1 MRTKRK
7 VNRIILLMFCYF
19 VGLTTFATGA
29 STGLAQVLGPCI
41 DDQTFAVARLDI
53 TKLDLDAF
61 FDKFLS
67 LVSKHADPNIAK
79 HVQDDRRD
87 FQSQVG
93 AQLNDLQK
101 AGGKDIFVVF
111 SVYDFPYFFVAI
123 PIHSAGNRTELHQQV
138 QKIVKEYFNIK
149 DIEIHASDRLILVG
163 LKQTITRV
171 KTATRIRS
179 RALEAGFQACANK
192 TAQVVLFPS
201 SDQRRIL
208 AEMLP
213 QIPPSESGNIKF
225 TTLGKDLQWAA
236 LGLDGPPSISLN
248 LTIQSA
254 NAEGADRMLTF
265 VNNLYSLAGHYNEAR
280 PLIPELDQLLK
291 SLTPRKHGKR
301 LLLQID
307 STTADSIISD
317 ILAPS
322 LLNARAQ
329 ARRYA
334 CATNLS
340 GIGKALLIYAND
352 YNDQFP
358 PDLETL
364 ISKAEMPAK
373 GLVCPGAGLKD
384 KDPYIY
390 RGASI
395 TTSDAPWMI
404 MAYDK
409 TGNHGDGRNVLFLD
423 THVEWVSEERF
434 QKLIKKDNDY
444 RREKGFPVLPAQ

>member
-1 MRTKRK
+1 
-7 VNRIILLMFCYF
+7 MFCYF
-19 VGLTTFATGA
+19 VGLNALAAGA
-29 STGLAQVLGPCI
+29 STEPTQVLGPCI

-61 FDKFLS
+61 VDKFLS
-67 LVSKHADPNIAK
+67 LVSKPADPNIAK
-79 HVQDDRRD
+79 HVQPNQDELRD
-87 FQSQVG
+87 FKSQVG

-111 SVYDFPYFFVAI
+111 SMYDFPYFFVAI

-138 QKIVKEYFNIK
+138 QKIVKEHFNIK

-171 KTATRIRS
+171 KTVSGVRS
-179 RALEAGFQACANK
+179 QALAAGFQACANT

-201 SDQRRIL
+201 SDQRRVL

-213 QIPPSESGNIKF
+213 QIPSESGNIKF

-236 LGLDGPPSISLN
+236 LGIDGPPSISLN

-265 VNNLYSLAGHYNEAR
+265 VKNLYALAGQNPQIRE
-280 PLIPELDQLLK
+280 LMPELEHLLK
-291 SLTPRKHGKR
+291 HLTPRRNGKR
-301 LLLQID
+301 LLLHID

-340 GIGKALLIYAND
+340 GIGKAILIYAND
-352 YNDQFP
+352 YNDQLP

-364 ISKAEMPAK
+364 ISKAEMPAR
-373 GLVCPGAGLKD
+373 GLVCPASESRES
-384 KDPYIY
+384 YIY

-395 TTSDAPWMI
+395 TTSDTLGMI
-404 MAYDK
+404 TVYEK
-409 TGNHGDGRNVLFLD
+409 LSNHGDGRNVLFLD
-423 THVEWVSEERF
+423 SHVEWVSEERF
-434 QKLIKKDNDY
+434 QELIKRDNEY
-444 RREKGFPVLPAQ
+444 RREKGLPVLSAQ

>member
-1 MRTKRK
+1 MQTKRK
-7 VNRIILLMFCYF
+7 VNRILLLMFCYF

-67 LVSKHADPNIAK
+67 LVSTDPNIAK

-265 VNNLYSLAGHYNEAR
+265 VNNLYSLAGHYNEAQ

-409 TGNHGDGRNVLFLD
+409 TGNHDGGRNVLFLD
-423 THVEWVSEERF
+423 SHVDWVSEERF